1 MDCPITRPSRQAFHP
16 IVNLAATKRRD
27 CSAFAD
33 DLSLCAVAFA
43 SGELMSQDLARIRAF
58 VQVFDAGGFSA
69 AARQHGRSKALLS
82 KYVTDLED
90 YLGVRL
96 MNRTTRKLG
105 LTEAGEA
112 YYREA
117 SQLLQQLDDLDATI
131 SDQTA
136 EPRGLI
142 RISAPR
148 NLGETT
154 LSPAIFDFM
163 ARNPLVA
170 VDLRLEDRYVDLV
183 EEGVDVALRIS
194 TMSDSSLIARKISDM
209 RHIICASPELIR
221 RAGHPR
227 SGEELRNLPCILDTN
242 MPSHNSWRFIEDGK
256 QVSVHVSGTVRVN
269 SPVAAM
275 QAALVGLGFAVIPS
289 YLADPRITEG
299 KLVKVLEDRM
309 PDGPSLMAVYPHRR
323 HLAGKVRALIDHLVA
338 WFEDHP
344 VR

>member
-1 MDCPITRPSRQAFHP
+1 
-16 IVNLAATKRRD
+16 
-27 CSAFAD
+27 
-33 DLSLCAVAFA
+33 
-43 SGELMSQDLARIRAF
+43 MSQDLARIRAF
-58 VQVFDAGGFSA
+58 VQVFDAGGFSS

-96 MNRTTRKLG
+96 MNRTTRKLS

-136 EPRGLI
+136 EPRGLV

-154 LSPAIFDFM
+154 LAPAIFQFM
-163 ARNPLVA
+163 ANNPLVS
-170 VDLRLEDRYVDLV
+170 VDLRLEDRFVDLV
-183 EEGVDVALRIS
+183 EEGIDVALRIS

-209 RHIICASPELIR
+209 KHVICVSPMLIDR
-221 RAGHPR
+221 FGMPQ
-227 SGEELRNLPCILDTN
+227 SGEDLRGKPCVLDTN
-242 MPSHNSWRFIEDGK
+242 MPSHSSWRFIEDGR
-256 QVSVHVSGTVRVN
+256 QLSVHVAGPARVN

-275 QAALVGLGFAVIPS
+275 QAALAGLGFAVLPT
-289 YLADPRITEG
+289 YLADPKVAEG
-299 KLVKVLEDRM
+299 RLVKVLEDRM
-309 PDGPSLMAVYPHRR
+309 PEGPSLMAVYPHRR

-338 WFEDHP
+338 WFENNP